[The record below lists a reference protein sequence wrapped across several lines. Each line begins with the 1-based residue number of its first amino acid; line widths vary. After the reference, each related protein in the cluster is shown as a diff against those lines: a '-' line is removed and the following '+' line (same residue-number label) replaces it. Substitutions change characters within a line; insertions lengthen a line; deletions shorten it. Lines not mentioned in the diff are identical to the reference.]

1 MKFLILFLFILS
13 SCAGYRFQKKSNPFA
28 QYGIRSISVPMFYNH
43 SNHSNVSGAFTK
55 EIFNTLTEFKDL
67 RITSGSSN
75 SDAVLIGIVS
85 TPERMKESIQ
95 AIGSKSVV
103 NTHGKDIIGDRRED
117 FFIASVNKLKIY
129 LRIIVIKHPTSE
141 EIKFLQTEMGQ
152 NVVNSRIIFNEKISI
167 AESYNLKELQGE
179 ATKVL
184 GTQNRGLKKA
194 SLLSLAKTAAGNFK
208 DMILYAF

>member
-1 MKFLILFLFILS
+1 MKISLFLILFLS
-13 SCAGYRFQKKSNPFA
+13 SCAGYRFQKKSNPFS

-43 SNHSNVSGAFTK
+43 SNHSDVSGVFTK

-67 RITSGSSN
+67 KITSGNSN

-85 TPERMKESIQ
+85 TPQRLKDSIKSV
-95 AIGSKSVV
+95 GSKSVI
-103 NTHGKDIIGDRRED
+103 NTHGKNIIGDQRDD
-117 FFIASVNKLKIY
+117 FFVTSVNRLDIY
-129 LRIIVIKHPTSE
+129 LRVIVIKHPTKE

-152 NVVNSRIIFNEKISI
+152 NVVNSRIIFNERISI
-167 AESYNLKELQGE
+167 RESYNLKELQGE

-184 GTQNRGLKKA
+184 GTQNRGLKK
-194 SLLSLAKTAAGNFK
+194 SSILNLAKTAAGNFK